1 MGKTSCEIKIYLL
14 KGCRGAPKLS
24 PTTGGKFALCSLVGK
39 VHGLKIFPK
48 QPDLTTTS
56 S

>member
-24 PTTGGKFALCSLVGK
+24 PTTGGKLCN
-39 VHGLKIFPK
+39 KIKLIAFF
-48 QPDLTTTS
+48 
-56 S
+56 